1 MTVSAPEAAYPG
13 RPAHRYLRP
22 PKPLHFPVE
31 EHVPEARR
39 HFLLRAALFHTVWE
53 AFRAGAAVG
62 SDQFVY
68 WDPTDP
74 RACCAPD
81 VFVKAG
87 AHDES
92 FESWKAWERG
102 APDLVVEITSAS
114 DASEGPWDQKLDR
127 FRRLG
132 CKEIVRFDP
141 ENQDCPLR
149 IWDGIDGD
157 VAERDPADP
166 GFNRSDTLGMYLCVY
181 RDAELGPALGVARD
195 PEGRDRLPTPA
206 EARQREA
213 EARQQADEA
222 RQCEAE
228 ARQRETEARHKA
240 ERRIAE
246 LEAELAK
253 RGT

>member
-1 MTVSAPEAAYPG
+1 MTVSAPEAYPG
-13 RPAHRYLRP
+13 RPARRYLRP
-22 PKPLHFPVE
+22 PQPLHFPVE
-31 EHVPEARR
+31 QSVPETRR
-39 HFLLRAALFHTVWE
+39 HYLLRTALFETVWE
-53 AFRAGAAVG
+53 AFRDSVTVG

-87 AHDES
+87 VPDES
-92 FESWKAWERG
+92 FDSWKVWERG

-114 DASEGPWDQKLDR
+114 DSNEGPWDEKLDR

-132 CKEIVRFDP
+132 AKEIVRFDP
-141 ENQDCPLR
+141 EDPQHPLR
-149 IWDGIDGD
+149 IWNGADGD
-157 VAERDPADP
+157 VTERDRADQS
-166 GFNRSDTLGMYLCVY
+166 FNRCDTLGMSFCVY
-181 RDAELGPALGVARD
+181 RDARLGTALGVARD
-195 PEGRDRLPTPA
+195 AEGRDRLPTPA
-206 EARQREA
+206 EVRQREA
-213 EARQQADEA
+213 EARQ
-222 RQCEAE
+222 
-228 ARQRETEARHKA
+228 KA

>member
-1 MTVSAPEAAYPG
+1 MTVAAPEAAYPG

-22 PKPLHFPVE
+22 PQPLHFPVE
-31 EHVPEARR
+31 ERVPEARR
-39 HFLLRAALFHTVWE
+39 HFLLRTALFHTVWE

-74 RACCAPD
+74 HACCAPD

-87 AHDES
+87 AIDES

-114 DASEGPWDQKLDR
+114 DANEGPWDQKLDR

-132 CKEIVRFDP
+132 AKEIVRFDP
-141 ENQDCPLR
+141 EDAERPLR
-149 IWDGIDGD
+149 IWDGADGD
-157 VAERDPADP
+157 VTERDPADP
-166 GFNRSDTLGMYLCVY
+166 GFNRCDTLSMYLCVY

-195 PEGRDRLPTPA
+195 AEGRDRLPTPA
-206 EARQREA
+206 EARKRADEARQREA
-213 EARQQADEA
+213 EARKQADEA
-222 RQCEAE
+222 RQ
-228 ARQRETEARHKA
+228 KA

-246 LEAELAK
+246 LEAELAR
-253 RGT
+253 RGGA